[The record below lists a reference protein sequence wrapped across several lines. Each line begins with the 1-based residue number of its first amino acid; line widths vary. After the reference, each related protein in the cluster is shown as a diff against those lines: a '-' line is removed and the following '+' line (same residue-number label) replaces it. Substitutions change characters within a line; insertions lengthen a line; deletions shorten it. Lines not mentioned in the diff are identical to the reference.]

1 MWLDVPA
8 TLVTENNDYR
18 DPHLMVIR
26 RTSRVLIVE
35 DSDSERELLCE
46 ILREEGLEAI
56 GCGSAKAGLELVDT
70 QDFGLAV
77 VDLRL
82 PDLSGTQL
90 LDRIH
95 QLDEDLRVIIYTG
108 AASYDSVKE
117 AINLGA
123 FAYVEKLSDPSELLR
138 HVHRACHEQVNRYAA
153 DLESAVAER
162 TEELARSNRELGDFA
177 SIVAHDLRTPLL
189 TISGY
194 SQILREKNQASLD
207 TESTEYLGHIVE
219 AVNRMNRLIEDLLDY
234 SHVGRAEDPFQDV
247 ELDGVLTQAEAN
259 LKAAVQQSGAKIV
272 RGPLP
277 TVPGNATQLLQLF
290 QNLLGNAIKFHGDE
304 APRIRIEATQKD
316 ESWQFAVEDNGIGI
330 EPNNRDR
337 VFQVFQQVHGKD
349 YAGTGIGLAICKK
362 IVERHRGTIWLEST
376 PGKGSTFFF
385 TLPSQSQAQ

>member
-1 MWLDVPA
+1 
-8 TLVTENNDYR
+8 
-18 DPHLMVIR
+18 MVIQR
-26 RTSRVLIVE
+26 ISRILIVE

-46 ILREEGLEAI
+46 ILREEGFEVI
-56 GCGSAKAGLELVDT
+56 GCGSAKEGLELI
-70 QDFGLAV
+70 QEQYFGLAV

-95 QLDEDLRVIIYTG
+95 QMDEDLRVIIYTG

-138 HVHRACHEQVNRYAA
+138 HVHRACHEQVDRYAA
-153 DLESAVAER
+153 DLEEAVAER

-194 SQILREKNQASLD
+194 SQILRDNNEASLNA
-207 TESTEYLGHIVE
+207 ESIEYLGHIVE

-234 SHVGRAEDPFQDV
+234 SHVGRADDPFQEVD
-247 ELDGVLTQAEAN
+247 LDGVLAQAEAN
-259 LKAAVQQSGAKIV
+259 LKAAIEQSGVKIA
-272 RGPLP
+272 REPLP

-290 QNLLGNAIKFHGDE
+290 QNLLGNAIKFRGE
-304 APRIRIEATQKD
+304 ETPRIQVAATRKD
-316 ESWQFAVEDNGIGI
+316 ETWQFAVEDNGIGI
-330 EPNNRDR
+330 DPEHRDR

-349 YAGTGIGLAICKK
+349 FSGTGIGLAICKK
-362 IVERHRGTIWLEST
+362 ITERHGGTIWLDST
-376 PGKGSTFFF
+376 PGKGTTFFF
-385 TLPSQSQAQ
+385 TLPSQSQ